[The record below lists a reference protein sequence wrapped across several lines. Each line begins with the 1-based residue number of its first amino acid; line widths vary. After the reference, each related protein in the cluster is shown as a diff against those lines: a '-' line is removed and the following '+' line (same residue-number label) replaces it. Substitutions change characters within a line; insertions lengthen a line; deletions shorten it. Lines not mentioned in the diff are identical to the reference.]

1 MRLRSDGFPQIPRI
15 LYPLPR
21 PRSLNY
27 WNMQHVTSQSPLG
40 ECTFTSHSFLSQ
52 VTPTQ
57 RSPTN
62 TITIPRQTGRGSPGP
77 KITWLT
83 VATSG
88 IGGQVVLNDKG
99 KGQKTTE

>member
-1 MRLRSDGFPQIPRI
+1 MLLHSHLWVSAHLLPIPF
-15 LYPLPR
+15 
-21 PRSLNY
+21 S
-27 WNMQHVTSQSPLG
+27 
-40 ECTFTSHSFLSQ
+40 SQ
-52 VTPTQ
+52 VTATQ

-62 TITIPRQTGRGSPGP
+62 TITIPRQTGRGSPEA